1 MEKELKILRELAS
14 QYFEYAMSDEN
25 FRKMEL
31 HRASNDLK
39 TGTRPVVLLNEIPW
53 HELEPAEELRPVCQ
67 DPILR
72 EVEGHIR
79 RTLFQKKYFPGD
91 MVIAPYIGVRKIVLD
106 ENMGLKPVYT
116 AVDRKSEN
124 DVQAHQFETQF
135 HSMED
140 VEKIPF
146 TKLHYDREAT
156 MQHYERVAD
165 ALADIVPVKL
175 TGMYAVMGIN
185 STPWDLLAQYMNMD
199 DLLYNMYDEPE
210 LMHALVSRLTDVFVD
225 QMHQYEALGVLEGDS
240 YDLHCT
246 PALTNDLH
254 PDRDRVKL
262 DQVWGRAAAQILGFV
277 SPDMHDE
284 FDITYQIRAMQ
295 PFGLVYYGCCEALHQ
310 KIDIVSKIPNLRK
323 IGVTPWADTDVAI
336 EAISGRYVVSAKA
349 NPGLVAERNMDMAAI
364 SGEIEKYVDACH
376 RYGCTCDLVLKDITT
391 VSGRTQNLVEWEQT
405 AMRIAQKY

>member
-1 MEKELKILRELAS
+1 MEKEIKILRELAS

-25 FRKMEL
+25 FQKMEL

-39 TGTRPVVLLNEIPW
+39 IGTRPVVLLNEIPW
-53 HELEPAEELRPVCQ
+53 HELEPAEELRTVCQ

-91 MVIAPYIGVRKIVLD
+91 MVIAPYIGVRKVVLD
-106 ENMGLKPVYT
+106 ENNGLKPVYT

-146 TKLHYDREAT
+146 SKLHYDRETT

-210 LMHALVSRLTDVFVD
+210 LMHALVSRFTDVFLD
-225 QMHQYEALGVLEGDS
+225 QMHQYEDLGVLEGDS

-254 PDRDRVKL
+254 PDREHVKL
-262 DQVWGRAAAQILGFV
+262 NQVWGRGAAQILGFV

-323 IGVTPWADTDVAI
+323 VGVTPWADTDVAI